1 MKSLTTRLAERA
13 MSKQEMPQD
22 PLAPMR
28 DAAAAQLGAPV
39 LDAALFT
46 RQSND
51 AAKRVA
57 GSATFGGPLARMALG
72 KFEQTR
78 AGGLPK
84 HFLLAVTTDDVIALE
99 RTLGTR
105 STDAAGEPGAE
116 VARWRRADLEVS
128 VQEKGYMLNVTLAS
142 PSEDEKVE
150 CAVTK
155 ITATQDFVALLGD
168 ASRQTPA
175 QQFPDAG

>member
-28 DAAAAQLGAPV
+28 EAATAQLGAPV

-57 GSATFGGPLARMALG
+57 GSATFGGPLARMALK

-78 AGGLPK
+78 AGGLPQ
-84 HFLLAVTTDDVIALE
+84 HFLLAVTTDEVVALE

-105 STDAAGEPGAE
+105 ATAPAGEPGAE
-116 VARWRRADLEVS
+116 VARWRRTDLEVR
-128 VQEKGYMLNVTLAS
+128 VEDKGYMLNVTLSS
-142 PSEDEKVE
+142 PAKDEKVE
-150 CAVTK
+150 CAVVK
-155 ITATQDFVALLGD
+155 ITATEDFVALLGD

-175 QQFPDAG
+175 QQFPDAV

>member
-28 DAAAAQLGAPV
+28 EAAALQLQAPV

-51 AAKRVA
+51 AAKRIA
-57 GSATFGGPLARMALG
+57 GSATLGGPLARMALG
-72 KFEQTR
+72 KFEQTQ
-78 AGGLPK
+78 AGNLPK
-84 HFLLAVTTDDVIALE
+84 HFLLAVTKDDVVALE
-99 RTLGTR
+99 RTLGMR
-105 STDAAGEPGAE
+105 STAPAGEPGAE
-116 VARWRRADLEVS
+116 VARWRRAELEVS
-128 VQEKGYMLNVTLAS
+128 VQENGYMLNVTLAS
-142 PSEDEKVE
+142 PTEDDRIE

-155 ITATQDFVALLGD
+155 ITATEDFVALLGD
-168 ASRQTPA
+168 ATRQTPA
-175 QQFPDAG
+175 QQFPDAT